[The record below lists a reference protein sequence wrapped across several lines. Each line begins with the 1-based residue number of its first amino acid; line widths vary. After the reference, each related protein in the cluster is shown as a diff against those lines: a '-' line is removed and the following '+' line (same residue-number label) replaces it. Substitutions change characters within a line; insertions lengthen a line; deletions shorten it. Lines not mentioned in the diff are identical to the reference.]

1 MANVTAVDSIVF
13 KDLKNNLDQ
22 FFLII
27 MGMIVF
33 LMQCGFGF
41 LEAGAVRSKNTTNIL
56 LKNFCDSF
64 VAGISYWLVGYPFA
78 FGEGNS
84 FLGYTNFASYGF
96 PEERFAFFFF
106 QFVFAATAATIVSGA
121 MAERCEIIAYFT
133 YSIVLTAELRLATFK
148 LRAADVAVCH
158 RHYRVER
165 QTGNVYHLEFVSG
178 IISELTLQIVES
190 LSAFKKEIRPILN
203 LPGFMYPIVTHWAW
217 HEDGWLTVGKEYEQT
232 DGNVTTYFTA
242 HYSDFAGSGVV
253 HILGGVAAFVG
264 ALLLGPR
271 QGRFH
276 KPSST
281 IIDIRGH
288 SVPLAALGG
297 FILLFGFLAFN
308 GGSQLNIS
316 ESGSGQVVALAVVNT
331 FLSGSCSAF
340 VTLFSARITGR
351 HWSLLFTING
361 ALAGMVAACAGCN
374 VIYPWGACIVGVFA
388 SISYQFWAWL
398 MVKMWID
405 DPLDAVAVHFGGGFW
420 GVISVAFLHR
430 DTGIIFAWDK
440 RSGLNLA
447 WQFVGAVSI
456 ATWTAVMSLTMFGV
470 LKLIGRLRV
479 PREIEEKGLDIPKH
493 GEPSYPWESYGHGWT
508 EKSFQ
513 LSKTGELHELKHV
526 GSNPSF
532 QQDDEESVTNENHIL
547 S

>member
-1 MANVTAVDSIVF
+1 MANVTVVDLNELE
-13 KDLKNNLDQ
+13 DLKKNLDK
-22 FFLII
+22 FFLVI
-27 MGMIVF
+27 MGMVVF

-64 VAGISYWLVGYPFA
+64 VAGISYWLIGYPFA

-133 YSIVLTAELRLATFK
+133 YSIVL
-148 LRAADVAVCH
+148 
-158 RHYRVER
+158 
-165 QTGNVYHLEFVSG
+165 S
-178 IISELTLQIVES
+178 
-190 LSAFKKEIRPILN
+190 
-203 LPGFMYPIVTHWAW
+203 GFMYPIVTHWAW
-217 HEDGWLTVGKEYEQT
+217 HEHGWLTVGKEYQQT

-242 HYSDFAGSGVV
+242 HYSDFAGSGIV

-276 KPSST
+276 RPSST

-316 ESGSGQVVALAVVNT
+316 QSGSGQVVALAVVNT

-374 VIYPWGACIVGVFA
+374 VIYPWCACIVGVFA
-388 SISYQFWAWL
+388 SISYQFWAWF

-405 DPLDAVAVHFGGGFW
+405 DPLDAVAG
-420 GVISVAFLHR
+420 
-430 DTGIIFAWDK
+430 K
-440 RSGLNLA
+440 
-447 WQFVGAVSI
+447 
-456 ATWTAVMSLTMFGV
+456 
-470 LKLIGRLRV
+470 
-479 PREIEEKGLDIPKH
+479 P
-493 GEPSYPWESYGHGWT
+493 Y
-508 EKSFQ
+508 
-513 LSKTGELHELKHV
+513 
-526 GSNPSF
+526 
-532 QQDDEESVTNENHIL
+532 
-547 S
+547 